1 MLPPTN
7 DRWSRTTLVC
17 AKGML
22 TKIEKGLSLRL
33 KIRVRD
39 DGFEVSGQLI
49 PDDRSSNGEGAFT
62 KFESG

>member
-39 DGFEVSGQLI
+39 GFEVSGQLI
-49 PDDRSSNGEGAFT
+49 PDERSSNGKDAFT